1 MNIGE
6 KHNRRRIRA
15 AIAGANVAVVLAG
28 IAIAMIRP
36 GILGEYEYIVGG
48 EVCPPSSAP
57 ARSWHVCCAVLRNL
71 AIGGT
76 LLSVV
81 GAAMGI
87 AGGARRI
94 TFRATAVGAAIFAFL
109 AGVAPLMLGS
119 AAEAAEA
126 RHEAIEQ
133 TWMFAVVFAFFS
145 LTSCAGAIVTG
156 KKSDDGRTR
165 VQFTL
170 AEILLAFIPFAVF
183 MGFLAHFPK
192 K

>member
-1 MNIGE
+1 MNSGE
-6 KHNRRRIRA
+6 EHKQRRSLA
-15 AIAGANVAVVLAG
+15 ALVGALVAIFLVSIAAVT
-28 IAIAMIRP
+28 MRSQ
-36 GILGEYEYIVGG
+36 IVGNHDSYFRG
-48 EVCPPSSAP
+48 DDVL
-57 ARSWHVCCAVLRNL
+57 SWVFWIFL
-71 AIGGT
+71 GT
-76 LLSVV
+76 LSAIP

-87 AGGARRI
+87 AGGARRF
-94 TFRATAVGAAIFAFL
+94 TFRATAAGAAIFALL

-119 AAEAAEA
+119 AAEAAET

-145 LTSCAGAIVTG
+145 LTSCAGAVVTG

-165 VQFTL
+165 MQFTL